1 MLYICMSAAGSIP
14 LILCSILWLI
24 QNQSYDYRLG
34 KSLLLLSMFFYL
46 APFQLVKYVLPE
58 WTVPLLKLPMDLHIQ
73 QDFYKVVEIKSILTP
88 DDSLWIPKW
97 LSFLLALWFC
107 VITVFAVYHLVK
119 YRINIRRML
128 AGSEKRTVVVD
139 GKTVEVLVNKNIRTP
154 YTVGFI
160 WQSIIVPEAS
170 LGHPC
175 FEMCYRHEEQHR
187 RNHDSLMK
195 LFCVV
200 ITCLNWFNPVAILL
214 FVLYSVTAEYICDAS
229 AVKGCTEEEKKSYAK
244 LLAGLSSKDKPLS
257 VVWRNNL
264 SGSEKLMRR
273 RISYMMKRKG
283 FMKRGIAVLIA
294 VMAVIAS
301 ASTILAYEPFVSIDG
316 DGVVVSDGGEFGN
329 FSISDSFIDVNEY
342 DFSTTDAIFIYEDGT
357 IVPVTDDA
365 LPYAI
370 CNHTMVSGYYSVH
383 KSNGSGGCTVYV
395 YNAQRCSKCGYIDV
409 GSLNKTVTYPVCPH

>member
-187 RNHDSLMK
+187 KNHDSLMK

-301 ASTILAYEPFVSIDG
+301 ASTILAYEPFVSIDE
-316 DGVVVSDGGEFGN
+316 DGVVVSDGGEFGGIMEEN
-329 FSISDSFIDVNEY
+329 SVDICDFGIY
-342 DFSTTDAIFIYEDGT
+342 DKVIVYEDGSHMG
-357 IVPVTDDA
+357 VTDEN
-365 LPYAI
+365 LEPRAI
-370 CNHTMVSGYYSVH
+370 CNHTMRNCYYYVH
-383 KSNGSGGCTVYV
+383 KSNSSGGCTMYI
-395 YNAQRCSKCGYIDV
+395 YNAQQCTKCRYIDV
-409 GSLNKTVTYPVCPH
+409 GSLYSTTTYPVCPH